1 MSLYTIPATA
11 ARQNLPELID
21 QVAYSGEVVI
31 AKHGKPMAALVSYA
45 DLQRLED
52 IEEMMDMLLLRRAV
66 AGMPVET
73 GKDLDAVIAE
83 RIAAAQAEAAT
94 AAPDR
99 FLSTHEVRRRLATH
113 LLQSGASA

>member
-1 MSLYTIPATA
+1 
-11 ARQNLPELID
+11 LPELID
-21 QVAYSGEVVI
+21 QVAYSGARIPI

-99 FLSTHEVRRRLATH
+99 FLSTQDVRRRLATH